1 MAFAH
6 GKMAMGISGDR
17 RTACKAV
24 PEKGYDWV
32 IKGFRPGPVKETQ
45 QACDSLL
52 FLSVGEEG
60 G

>member
-24 PEKGYDWV
+24 PEKDMAG
-32 IKGFRPGPVKETQ
+32 
-45 QACDSLL
+45 
-52 FLSVGEEG
+52 
-60 G
+60 

>member
-1 MAFAH
+1 MAFAR

-17 RTACKAV
+17 RSACKAV
-24 PEKGYDWV
+24 PEKGYGRV

-45 QACDSLL
+45 QACESLL

>member
-1 MAFAH
+1 MA
-6 GKMAMGISGDR
+6 KWQWKRISGDR

-24 PEKGYDWV
+24 PEKGYGRV

-45 QACDSLL
+45 QACESLL